1 MNILQKTQIIA
12 QIISAVA
19 LVVTLTIYYLQLRTM
34 GKQLA
39 AMRQGTDAQ
48 HILSLLSF
56 IESEEVRTA
65 RQLVYT
71 RLHRKQV
78 NEWTESELQAASRV
92 CASFAT
98 IGRLLKSGIV
108 PIEPIVEG
116 WEPSLWRSYQILEP
130 FILVMRKPENG
141 GPQYW
146 IGFDWLCGELD
157 RVGAVERHTQNL
169 RRARRGSHIGA
180 RFRHLMTEGK
190 HVV

>member
-1 MNILQKTQIIA
+1 MSILEKIQIIA

-48 HILSLLSF
+48 HILSLMSF

-78 NEWTESELQAASRV
+78 SDWTESELQAASRV

-116 WEPSLWRSYQILEP
+116 WEPTLRRSYQILEP
-130 FILVMRKPENG
+130 FILEMRKPENG

-146 IGFDWLCGELD
+146 MGFDWLCSEFERLGPI
-157 RVGAVERHTQNL
+157 ERHTQNL
-169 RRARRGSHIGA
+169 RRVRRGLRFGA
-180 RFRHLMTEGK
+180 RFRHSMSEEKYVG
-190 HVV
+190 

>member
-1 MNILQKTQIIA
+1 MSILQKTQIIA

-19 LVVTLTIYYLQLRTM
+19 LVVTLSIYYLQLRTM

-48 HILSLLSF
+48 HILSLMSF

-65 RQLVYT
+65 RQLVHT
-71 RLHRKQV
+71 KLHRKHF
-78 NEWTESELQAASRV
+78 NDWTESELQAASRV

-98 IGRLLKSGIV
+98 IGRILKSGIV
-108 PIEPIVEG
+108 PLDPVLEG
-116 WEPSLWRSYQILEP
+116 LQTTLRRSYQILEP
-130 FILVMRKPENG
+130 FILEMRKPENG

-190 HVV
+190 HVD